1 MKSATRSNTDLA
13 KSALGGLA
21 TFGAESGRLIGRGAK
36 ALWKGARKVTSNA
49 ASKAKDTAVE
59 ARETVAAKLD

>member
-1 MKSATRSNTDLA
+1 MKSTTLRSNTDVA

-36 ALWKGARKVTSNA
+36 ALWKGARKATSR
-49 ASKAKDTAVE
+49 AKDKAVE
-59 ARETVAAKLD
+59 TRETVAAKLD